1 MEILNSILN
10 NMKECFVFSQ
20 THHFSN
26 ISLFKATIFDTQL
39 KLEENK
45 YELKDID
52 IFKEIKPFL
61 EKLKDDKIIYDYK
74 SNILLNCFY
83 IFENEDSFND
93 NLYEFIL
100 SLPEYN
106 NDIA

>member
-10 NMKECFVFSQ
+10 NMKECFIFSQ

-45 YELKDID
+45 Y
-52 IFKEIKPFL
+52 
-61 EKLKDDKIIYDYK
+61 KLKDVNIFREIKIFLHNLKKEGIIYNYK
-74 SNILLNCFY
+74 INPSMTHFF

-93 NLYEFIL
+93 NLYELSL